1 MPPRSVTALKYVAA
15 VEQRTLGRSGLRVS
29 ALGLGTMGWGSD
41 GVTDA
46 HEARDL
52 LVPFVEAGG
61 TLVDTADVYG
71 GGAAEQLL
79 GELLGDVV
87 PREDVVLVTKSGRG
101 RRPGPDTSARALL
114 AGLDA
119 SLARLGTDHVDVWM
133 VHAWDGRTPPEEVV
147 SAQARAVSSGRAR
160 YAGVGDHAGW
170 QLATAAAAAR
180 AAGQPLA
187 AAGVELS
194 VLAGDHA
201 DVLPAAAH
209 HGLGVLAWAPLGRGV
224 LTGKYRSTT
233 PSDSRA
239 ASEHLAAWVQP
250 YLGTGSRRVAQ
261 AVATAADGLGVAPL
275 EVALAWVR
283 DHPGVASAV
292 VGARTPGQLLGSL
305 AADELELP
313 AEIRAVLDELSA
325 D

>member
-1 MPPRSVTALKYVAA
+1 M
-15 VEQRTLGRSGLRVS
+15 EQRTVGRSGLRVS
-29 ALGLGTMGWGSD
+29 SLGLGTMGWGGD
-41 GVTDA
+41 GITDA
-46 HEARDL
+46 DEARDL

-71 GGAAEQLL
+71 GGTAEQLL
-79 GELLGDVV
+79 GELLDDVV
-87 PREDVVLVTKSGRG
+87 LRDDVVLVAKSGRG

-114 AGLDA
+114 SGLDA
-119 SLARLGTDHVDVWM
+119 SLRRLGTDHVDVWM
-133 VHAWDGRTPPEEVV
+133 VHTWDPATPPEEV
-147 SAQARAVSSGRAR
+147 AAALALAVSSGRVR
-160 YAGVGDHAGW
+160 YAGVGDHSGW
-170 QLATAAAAAR
+170 QIATAAAAAR
-180 AAGQPLA
+180 SAGQPLV
-187 AAGVELS
+187 AAGCELS

-224 LTGKYRSTT
+224 LTGKYRTST
-233 PSDSRA
+233 PSDSRG

-250 YLGTGSRRVAQ
+250 YLGPGPRRVAQ

-305 AADELELP
+305 AATELELP

-325 D
+325 G